1 MSTPAAYSKQALK
14 RSAWHF
20 LGGKAVSALLTFLI
34 LLWLVRLL
42 SVAEYGVYVTL
53 VASMELAMV
62 IATLGLPWMAA
73 RFLPEFRLHA
83 HRSQFRRLVLNIL
96 GWQVAALAGLA
107 SVLALGLDVF
117 LGWANLQTYHAVAQ
131 VYLLILF
138 AEGIGR
144 EVRES
149 LLGPLLLQGVAQIS
163 LVIRNLVFIALLA
176 AANHAGTISLIDV
189 VQAEL
194 VASVVGVLLAL
205 VGLAHHLR
213 NADSMPGKPGWQKP
227 RLVAMWRV
235 ASHMYLSNLLTMLY
249 SPQAYL
255 LFIQRYLGVEAA
267 AVFGFLRTLYE
278 QISRYLPATLLF
290 SLVRPK
296 LVAAYVGDS
305 GADGLSRNANLAGK
319 LSLFVLMPV
328 VTFIGVAGQDL
339 VSLLSGVKFPDTGLL
354 FFGFMLALIPYSQR
368 QILETVAVASGHS
381 HLCIRAAASG
391 LFMLPLM
398 YGLLVAG
405 LKLWAPVITLGLGY
419 LLFNSMIMVGIV
431 RHTSY
436 RPDIRGFYKLL
447 TAALAGFLAAA
458 FLPAAH
464 PNWVHLIFVTVL
476 VMVVYLLA
484 AWLIKPFSDE
494 ERERLNR
501 LFNRKLFIW

>member
-1 MSTPAAYSKQALK
+1 MNGPQAYSSVALK

-20 LGGKAVSALLTFLI
+20 LGGKAVSALLTFFI

-62 IATLGLPWMAA
+62 VATLGLPWMAA

-83 HRSQFRRLVLNIL
+83 DRTQYRRLVRNLL
-96 GWQVAALAGLA
+96 GWQTAALAGLA
-107 SVLALGLDVF
+107 GVLALGLGAFMD
-117 LGWANLQTYHAVAQ
+117 WADLTPYRPVAQ
-131 VYLLILF
+131 FYLLILL

-144 EVRES
+144 AVRES

-163 LVIRNLVFIALLA
+163 LVMRNLVFIALLA
-176 AANHAGTISLIDV
+176 AASQAASVSLMDV
-189 VQAEL
+189 VLAEL
-194 VASVVGVLLAL
+194 VASVVGVVLAL
-205 VGLAHHLR
+205 IGLAHHLSKV
-213 NADSMPGKPGWQKP
+213 NVFMGKPGWQAP
-227 RLVAMWRV
+227 RLATIWRT
-235 ASHMYLSNLLTMLY
+235 ASQMYIAHLLSMCY
-249 SPQAYL
+249 SPQIYL
-255 LFIQRYLGVEAA
+255 LFIQRYLGVEAT
-267 AVFGFLRTLYE
+267 AVFGFLRTLYD

-296 LVAAYVGDS
+296 LVASYVGDS
-305 GADGLSRNANLAGK
+305 GADRLSRNANLAGK

-328 VTFIGVAGQDL
+328 VAFVGVAGQDL
-339 VSLLSGVKFPDTGLL
+339 VSLLSGTKFPETGLL
-354 FFGFMLALIPYSQR
+354 FLGFMLALIPYSQR
-368 QILETVAVASGHS
+368 QILETVAVASDYS

-405 LKLWAPVITLGLGY
+405 LGLWAPVVTLGMGY
-419 LLFNSMIMVGIV
+419 IVFNSMILAGLV
-431 RHTSY
+431 RNTDY

-447 TAALAGFLAAA
+447 AAALAA
-458 FLPAAH
+458 FLVAAWLPAMH
-464 PNWVHLIFVTVL
+464 SIWVHIVIVAMS
-476 VMVVYLLA
+476 VMVAYLLV
-484 AWLIKPFSDE
+484 AWLIKPFSEE
-494 ERERLNR
+494 ERARLNR

>member
-1 MSTPAAYSKQALK
+1 MSKPAAYSKQALK

-20 LGGKAVSALLTFLI
+20 LSGKAVSALLTFLI

-107 SVLALGLDVF
+107 SILALGLDVF

-144 EVRES
+144 GVRES

-176 AANHAGTISLIDV
+176 AATHAGTISLIDV

-194 VASVVGVLLAL
+194 VASVVGALLAL
-205 VGLAHHLR
+205 GGLAHHLR
-213 NADSMPGKPGWQKP
+213 NSDSMPGKPGWQKP
-227 RLVAMWRV
+227 RLVAMWRI

-249 SPQAYL
+249 SPPIYL

-296 LVAAYVGDS
+296 LVASYVGDS
-305 GADGLSRNANLAGK
+305 GAGGLSRNANLAGK
-319 LSLFVLMPV
+319 LSLFALMPLVATAGV
-328 VTFIGVAGQDL
+328 VGQDM
-339 VSLLSGVKFPDTGLL
+339 VSLLSGAKFPETGLL
-354 FFGFMLALIPYSQR
+354 FFGFMLALIPFSQR
-368 QILETVAVASGHS
+368 QILETVAVTSGHS
-381 HLCIRAAASG
+381 YLCIRAAASG
-391 LFMLPLM
+391 LLMLPLL
-398 YGLLVAG
+398 YVLLDAG
-405 LKLWAPVITLGLGY
+405 LALWSPVITLGLGY
-419 LLFNSMIMVGIV
+419 LVFDSMILVGIV

-436 RPDIRGFYKLL
+436 RPDVHGFYKLL
-447 TAALAGFLAAA
+447 AAASAGFLAAA
-458 FLPAAH
+458 WLPAVH
-464 PNWVHLIFVTVL
+464 PAWTHLINVAML
-476 VMVVYLLA
+476 VMVVYLLVG
-484 AWLIKPFSDE
+484 WLIKPFSAK
-494 ERERLNR
+494 ERLR
-501 LFNRKLFIW
+501 LNGMFNRKLFIW

>member
-20 LGGKAVSALLTFLI
+20 LGGKAVSALLTFLV

-53 VASMELAMV
+53 VASIELAMV
-62 IATLGLPWMAA
+62 ISTLGLPWMAA

-83 HRSQFRRLVLNIL
+83 PRPQFRRLVLNVL
-96 GWQVAALAGLA
+96 AWQVAALAGLA
-107 SVLALGLDVF
+107 GVLALGLDVY
-117 LGWANLQTYHAVAQ
+117 LGWANLEAYHTVAQ
-131 VYLLILF
+131 VYLLMLF

-144 EVRES
+144 GVRES

-176 AANHAGTISLIDV
+176 AATHAGTISLIDV
-189 VQAEL
+189 VRAEL
-194 VASVVGVLLAL
+194 VASVVGALLAL
-205 VGLAHHLR
+205 GGLAHHLR
-213 NADSMPGKPGWQKP
+213 KSDPMLGKPGWQKP

-249 SPQAYL
+249 SPQVYV

-296 LVAAYVGDS
+296 LVASYVGDS
-305 GADGLSRNANLAGK
+305 GADGLSRNVNLAGK

-328 VTFIGVAGQDL
+328 VAFVGVGGQDL
-339 VSLLSGVKFPDTGLL
+339 VGLLSGAKFPDTGLL

-368 QILETVAVASGHS
+368 QLLETVAVASGFS
-381 HLCIRAAASG
+381 HLCVRAAVSG
-391 LFMLPLM
+391 LLMLPLM

-405 LKLWAPVITLGLGY
+405 LKLWSPVIALGVGY
-419 LLFNSMIMVGIV
+419 LLFNSVIMVGIV

-447 TAALAGFLAAA
+447 ASALAGFLAAVW
-458 FLPAAH
+458 LPA
-464 PNWVHLIFVTVL
+464 VHAVWILLINVAML
-476 VMVVYLLA
+476 VMVVYLLV
-484 AWLIKPFSDE
+484 AWLIKPFSAE
-494 ERERLNR
+494 ERARLNGM
-501 LFNRKLFIW
+501 FNRKLFIW